1 MLARSLALA
10 IGAVAEQRRWFI
22 QMAPS
27 SVIAKVDQSRPVAV
41 FPVPGASTGTGVSS
55 AWSFTLAMT

>member
-1 MLARSLALA
+1 MLTKSLALA
-10 IGAVAEQRRWFI
+10 IGAIAEQRCWLV

-27 SVIAKVDQSRPVAV
+27 SVIAKETHSRPVAV